1 MSSQNDMLKKDIL
14 EVLSKEI
21 SGGGDV
27 RTAYPN
33 SNVPKTDFGLAGA
46 VKKPAKSKA
55 KKNPAKAKAKKNP
68 AKQPKKDPEPRIDPL
83 HQVSKEEAKK
93 SKPVKK
99 PAKKNVG
106 SFLSMSG
113 EGTVGGRRTIYYD
126 KEEGFEAFYDGKVPK
141 FYQTDKLINETSN
154 PKYKKEWIDS
164 ISAPSSKPTHKMPD
178 GSIHTGKTHTKD
190 SKVVKPAPK
199 IPKKIQDKID
209 KATSIKELEQIK
221 KDYGTKS
228 KPAPKNTPQYQKL
241 LDRTKA
247 RKAKKQAKTAPPI
260 SVSKT
265 GKITKQNPWLE
276 HVKQYRFNNNVE
288 GMSVAEVNKE
298 ARKTYTPKSKE
309 PKKKSG
315 RTGIQRG
322 VVRVKTAPKKKS
334 GRTGIQKVEQTDEQL
349 MQKVINTVAELEGSD
364 ELTDEQLE
372 EKILLIVAEKQLEN
386 MKPKERKKYERAKTK
401 PPLTPEDIKA
411 LSKPKKECPPGKELN
426 VLTNRCKKIIKKRK
440 TKGTSPWHAFLRKFR
455 AENPQIKGKDV
466 MKEASKQYELY
477 GDVVP
482 VDIDYDSEATIE
494 VEPEGLDDD
503 DLDEDAVELDGS
515 LYLDNRLVKVPDKT
529 TNQILADV
537 LDSFDAMIK
546 TLQNVANSD
555 IRKTEKE
562 KEFNVIAD
570 RVFEFYEKL
579 PFVQL
584 DPLSRKRVDDA
595 FDHITDIITNGY
607 KDLKSGIDVVEYRE
621 YEDDDTVEAI
631 IDNELLIPAS
641 VLDQYV
647 SIREE
652 ENRRQEEARE
662 PLVTDTVNLNSK
674 DNLPVELQVDFE
686 DADEEFSD
694 DDDIYDLGYDEEL
707 PVRKVSYKELEKG
720 VIQDFNENIKQTLQ
734 EEERKQQLIKLRVE
748 DIYMEDL
755 EKRDKEIATQE
766 ALKRI
771 RERKQL
777 YARNAEL
784 YGEEREFTERDL
796 DDIIREVEED
806 YIGDYDLDFLPD
818 DPETDEEGVYITEDT
833 MLAMLDEEE
842 DQDLQ
847 YSRKP
852 SNYPN
857 NVLTDEN
864 SIQPTSIENTNMS
877 APRISRPSAAPRLPT
892 IIEEDEE
899 EKKPKRKRP
908 LNLRLYQEFLKQM
921 RKYDPSLSRADIT
934 ALWRSNKD
942 AYIDMLME
950 TVDLSGGNLLNPEH
964 YFNAFRNIGGVMLGG
979 SCCEMCEG
987 GVMGNKYYQMKHAD
1001 TGFDRTSYDT
1011 VNNPYGIGKTHADA
1025 QPRLPQV
1032 SAPSTTTP
1040 TYSGSDIDMTDLSDP
1055 RAWGKTFENIASGVY
1070 DGLKDVYKI
1079 LSPLSWIF

>member
-1 MSSQNDMLKKDIL
+1 VNI
-14 EVLSKEI
+14 
-21 SGGGDV
+21 
-27 RTAYPN
+27 
-33 SNVPKTDFGLAGA
+33 
-46 VKKPAKSKA
+46 
-55 KKNPAKAKAKKNP
+55 
-68 AKQPKKDPEPRIDPL
+68 
-83 HQVSKEEAKK
+83 H
-93 SKPVKK
+93 
-99 PAKKNVG
+99 
-106 SFLSMSG
+106 
-113 EGTVGGRRTIYYD
+113 
-126 KEEGFEAFYDGKVPK
+126 K
-141 FYQTDKLINETSN
+141 F
-154 PKYKKEWIDS
+154 
-164 ISAPSSKPTHKMPD
+164 
-178 GSIHTGKTHTKD
+178 
-190 SKVVKPAPK
+190 V
-199 IPKKIQDKID
+199 
-209 KATSIKELEQIK
+209 
-221 KDYGTKS
+221 KDYS
-228 KPAPKNTPQYQKL
+228 AKNKNL
-241 LDRTKA
+241 GKDLAMKKA
-247 RKAKKQAKTAPPI
+247 RIAWQAQK
-260 SVSKT
+260 
-265 GKITKQNPWLE
+265 
-276 HVKQYRFNNNVE
+276 
-288 GMSVAEVNKE
+288 
-298 ARKTYTPKSKE
+298 KE